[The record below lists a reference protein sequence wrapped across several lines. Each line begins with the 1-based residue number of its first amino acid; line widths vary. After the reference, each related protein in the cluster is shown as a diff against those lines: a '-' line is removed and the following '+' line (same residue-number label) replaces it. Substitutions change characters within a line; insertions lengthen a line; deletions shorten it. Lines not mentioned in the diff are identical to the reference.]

1 MAGGSTA
8 SRRSSASSS
17 DGFTLTETLVAL
29 AVGAVVLGAA
39 FGVGMG
45 TRDTVFADQSR
56 GANEQN
62 LRSTLE
68 YVGLELRDAG
78 HLMSKPAASV
88 EVIDGRT
95 GSRDTDT
102 LILRRSLVDAPAKL
116 CGNIT
121 AGWERYVTLGVR
133 GDPQDLPLDCVT
145 TGDNDGSGY
154 DDLIDLWR
162 NYRLTNGVPRGGDAR
177 TLQILIYEPS
187 TGNSDTLT
195 YFDEEKAA
203 PTDRW
208 VGITTRAGARFQYY
222 PRFNNPITVSVVE
235 ERRFFL
241 QNGDLVMT
249 LNGGPAQTVAAGVE
263 SFDAAALLTDGTVM
277 NGFRMTSRNSGALE
291 GVRITVRATAKLK
304 GRSSTGV
311 MSNTFTPRTP
321 NE

>member
-1 MAGGSTA
+1 MH
-8 SRRSSASSS
+8 RSSPSRARRTQ
-17 DGFTLTETLVAL
+17 GFTLTETLVAL

-39 FGVGMG
+39 FGIGVG
-45 TRDTVFADQSR
+45 TRDTLYSDQVR

-95 GSRDTDT
+95 GSRDTDI
-102 LILRRSLVDAPAKL
+102 LIVRRGLVDAPGLL

-133 GDPQDLPLDCVT
+133 GDVQNLPQACAAS
-145 TGDNDGSGY
+145 GDNDGNGY
-154 DDLIDLWR
+154 DDLVDLWR
-162 NYRLTNGVPRGGDAR
+162 AARLATGVPDQWAQK
-177 TLQILIYEPS
+177 TLRILIFEPS
-187 TGNSDTLT
+187 TGNTDTLT
-195 YFDEEKAA
+195 YFDEERFD
-203 PTDRW
+203 PNGRW
-208 VGITTRAGARFQYY
+208 YGITTRAGAKFTYY
-222 PRFNNPITVSVVE
+222 PTYANPITVSVVE

-277 NGFRMTSRNSGALE
+277 NGFRMTNVTYRSLLGLRVTVTGAATLRNRTSTRALSD
-291 GVRITVRATAKLK
+291 IFA
-304 GRSSTGV
+304 
-311 MSNTFTPRTP
+311 PRTP